1 MSNFEITN
9 QIFNKHLKR
18 LDIKQKDIQMQF
30 NKLCK
35 LIAIEEPT
43 ISERIRQLQVNV
55 EALTAAKN
63 YRIKSKV

>member
-1 MSNFEITN
+1 VL
-9 QIFNKHLKR
+9 NKHLKR
-18 LDIKQKDIQMQF
+18 LDVKQKDIQMQF

-43 ISERIRQLQVNV
+43 ISERIRQLQINV